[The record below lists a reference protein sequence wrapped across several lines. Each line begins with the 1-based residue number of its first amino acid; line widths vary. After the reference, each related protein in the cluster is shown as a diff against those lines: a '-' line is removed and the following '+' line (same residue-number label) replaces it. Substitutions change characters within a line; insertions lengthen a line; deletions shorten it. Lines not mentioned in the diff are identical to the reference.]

1 VLRPAAVEGTF
12 HLASNKNGFSRTPLV
27 STVGHKGLIHQKLR
41 FSVALLVLFACLL
54 VCLIDSGL
62 NIEEHRMKQIDTN

>member
-1 VLRPAAVEGTF
+1 VLRPAAVEGAF
-12 HLASNKNGFSRTPLV
+12 HLASSKNGFSRTPLV
-27 STVGHKGLIHQKLR
+27 SMVGHQGLIHQKLR

-62 NIEEHRMKQIDTN
+62 NIEEHRMKQIVSN